1 MRCQFSLPTQE
12 NFARINIQY
21 RHGHEKFSIPCS
33 SFFYIDNPFN
43 ALVTHCLIPIS
54 QVVTWASNILGP
66 KQTFR
71 AINKCD
77 RSNPNALVNFKK
89 LMTYLAFIDSVQLLV
104 MQCRKPNKIQR
115 HTINWRFN
123 RTASLTEEYSALV
136 NVVHDVASGGMHSPE
151 GRQSIAVACNS
162 RNTLSDDS

>member
-1 MRCQFSLPTQE
+1 M
-12 NFARINIQY
+12 I
-21 RHGHEKFSIPCS
+21 
-33 SFFYIDNPFN
+33 
-43 ALVTHCLIPIS
+43 
-54 QVVTWASNILGP
+54 
-66 KQTFR
+66 
-71 AINKCD
+71 
-77 RSNPNALVNFKK
+77 
-89 LMTYLAFIDSVQLLV
+89 YLAFIDSVKLLV

-115 HTINWRFN
+115 YTTNWRFN